1 MAKELLNVCEFFPS
15 FICYSFV
22 SPFYLRVGL
31 HSRSTLD
38 CAFALPA
45 HERIC
50 RHQPTLSTNHLD
62 IKYFVCCVE
71 YKSIA

>member
-1 MAKELLNVCEFFPS
+1 MAKELLNVCEFSS

-31 HSRSTLD
+31 HRSTLD
-38 CAFALPA
+38 RAFSQ
-45 HERIC
+45 HTNETERIC